1 MQKRLLLA
9 AAVLSS
15 CAGLAFAQNSAPKD
29 NSKTPAAAQP
39 GEGQP
44 KAQPEVTL
52 KVGSAAPSIKVD
64 KWVKGESVSSFQ
76 AGKPYVVEFWAT
88 WCPPCVKSI
97 PHLTEL
103 QKKYS
108 KDLTIIGVAASERKE
123 KDGSDKRIEK
133 VETFVKEKGDQM
145 DYRIAF
151 DSDREMGADWM
162 KAAGVGVIPTAF
174 VVDRAGKIAWIGNPL
189 GNDGG
194 PNPEFDAAVAKAVGA
209 EGEAKKGAH

>member
-29 NSKTPAAAQP
+29 NNKTPAA
-39 GEGQP
+39 GQP

-52 KVGSAAPSIKVD
+52 KVGSDAPSIKVD
-64 KWVKGESVSSFQ
+64 KWVKGESVSGFQ

-88 WCPPCVKSI
+88 WCQPCVRSI

-108 KDLTIIGVAASERKE
+108 KDLTIIGVAASERLEDDK
-123 KDGSDKRIEK
+123 SDKRLEK
-133 VETFVKEKGDQM
+133 VEQFVKEKGEEM
-145 DYRIAF
+145 GYRVAF
-151 DSDREMGADWM
+151 DSDREMGKEWM
-162 KAAGVGVIPTAF
+162 AASGSRFIPTAF
-174 VVDRAGKIAWIGNPL
+174 IVDRTGKIAWIGSPL
-189 GNDGG
+189 NNQGG
-194 PNPEFDAAVAKAVGA
+194 SNEEFDAALAKAVGGA
-209 EGEAKKGAH
+209 EGESKKGAR